1 MLISVTTGTC
11 RCGWLGGQRILLIE
25 LRDNGSGLAYQAGRK
40 VELSA
45 ADIRCVE
52 YVAPEPVEVDI
63 VEKPVTRQRKPE
75 SWTGWEATMGHVLA
89 RAPGLVRC
97 AAREV
102 NVPDSVADQLATE
115 LSSDWHP
122 PIRTRS
128 RNLPTAAVEARAR
141 AKAERMAAK
150 AAIKAERL
158 ALTQQRQ
165 AERQAALAAVLER
178 KAERKLRQAE
188 RAEAKAEREQR
199 LAARAAAA
207 AASAAARAAEKD
219 SQQGQAQPRLQ
230 QAAKQR
236 ALIEVAEREAA
247 INGAIDR
254 ELQRAWAKLDE
265 QHASQPVE
273 PQRERELVAA

>member
-1 MLISVTTGTC
+1 MTTGTC

-128 RNLPTAAVEARAR
+128 RNMPTAAVEARAAAR
-141 AKAERMAAK
+141 AERQATK
-150 AAIKAERL
+150 ALAKAERL

-165 AERQAALAAVLER
+165 AERQAARAAVLER
-178 KAERKLRQAE
+178 KAQRERRQVE
-188 RAEAKAEREQR
+188 RAAATAARQ
-199 LAARAAAA
+199 AARAAA
-207 AASAAARAAEKD
+207 SAAKAAERQAVETD
-219 SQQGQAQPRLQ
+219 QQQRQAQLKLQ

-236 ALIEVAEREAA
+236 ALIELAEREAA
-247 INGAIDR
+247 VNSAIDR
-254 ELQRAWAKLDE
+254 ELQRAWARQAE
-265 QHASQPVE
+265 HRAAQPESTPV
-273 PQRERELVAA
+273 ERELVAA

>member
-1 MLISVTTGTC
+1 MTTGTC

-75 SWTGWEATMGHVLA
+75 SWTGWQATMANVLP

-102 NVPDSVADQLATE
+102 GVSDEVADQLAAE
-115 LSSDWHP
+115 LRSDWHP
-122 PIRTRS
+122 PVRTRS
-128 RNLPTAAVEARAR
+128 RNMPTVAVQARAL
-141 AKAERMAAK
+141 AKAERQATK
-150 AAIKAERL
+150 ALAKAERL

-165 AERQAALAAVLER
+165 AERQAARAAVLER

-207 AASAAARAAEKD
+207 AASAAARAAETD
-219 SQQGQAQPRLQ
+219 SQQRQAQLELQ
-230 QAAKQR
+230 QAAKQQ
-236 ALIEVAEREAA
+236 ALIELAEREAV
-247 INGAIDR
+247 INAAIDDQLQLAWAGQA
-254 ELQRAWAKLDE
+254 EQRAA
-265 QHASQPVE
+265 QPASTLVE